1 MKNIGGV
8 TKGDRLFMFLSG
20 SAIVLGLYF
29 SWPGL
34 LYGVAA
40 VLLLEGLLD
49 RRSSSLLSWLLGGG
63 RAARVEGRLPR
74 ASVDAGR
81 AWRLLMGL
89 AVLVSVLFLK
99 HLWFLAWF
107 VGFVVAGAGISG
119 VCPGL
124 MLLQRMGLR

>member
-1 MKNIGGV
+1 MKNVGGM
-8 TKGDRLFMFLSG
+8 TKGDRLFMFLFG

-29 SWPGL
+29 SWPSL

-40 VLLLEGLLD
+40 VLLLEGLLN
-49 RRSSSLLSWLLGGG
+49 RRSSGLLSRLLDGG
-63 RAARVEGRLPR
+63 RAAPVLR

-81 AWRLLMGL
+81 VWRLLMGL

-99 HLWFLAWF
+99 HLGFLAWF